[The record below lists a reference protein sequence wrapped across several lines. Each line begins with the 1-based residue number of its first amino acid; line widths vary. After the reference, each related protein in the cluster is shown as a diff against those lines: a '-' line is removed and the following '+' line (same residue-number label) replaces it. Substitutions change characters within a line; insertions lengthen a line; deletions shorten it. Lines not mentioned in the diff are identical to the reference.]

1 MAVVNE
7 VSTVSHIPQFVPFG
21 LLYYTQDT
29 GDLYIG
35 TGFSTGS
42 DYVGG
47 NPGPN
52 VNVELISSPGGLP
65 GGFNG
70 DIQYNNNG
78 NLGGSAAT
86 ITAAGAIG
94 ALSITATSATFV
106 TATVTST
113 LELQTATIVDS
124 LGRTGTVG
132 QALESTGTGVI
143 WSAVSSAETWAA
155 LTGAM
160 TSTQVAPWYN
170 ATSTVD
176 SGISR
181 LGAASLAIGNG
192 TTGDKSGTLNLT
204 TIISGAYTTPPM
216 FSLQATQ
223 RAPGLSMP
231 PVVRRLNF
239 C

>member
-86 ITAAGAIG
+86 ITAAGAIN
-94 ALSITATSATFV
+94 ALSITATSATI
-106 TATVTST
+106 AS
-113 LELQTATIVDS
+113 
-124 LGRTGTVG
+124 
-132 QALESTGTGVI
+132 STGT
-143 WSAVSSAETWAA
+143 TNCHDRR
-155 LTGAM
+155 
-160 TSTQVAPWYN
+160 Q
-170 ATSTVD
+170 
-176 SGISR
+176 SGQHR
-181 LGAASLAIGNG
+181 NCRAS
-192 TTGDKSGTLNLT
+192 
-204 TIISGAYTTPPM
+204 P
-216 FSLQATQ
+216 
-223 RAPGLSMP
+223 
-231 PVVRRLNF
+231 
-239 C
+239 